1 MLGHMKTV
9 HNDSLVE
16 VSALSS
22 PVRLALFNM
31 REDGSGDSEAEAR
44 TQGNSNGE
52 VNVTKVVTEGRF
64 VCSTCDQT
72 FLPKLRH

>member
-9 HNDSLVE
+9 HTDSLGE
-16 VSALSS
+16 VSSLSS
-22 PVRLALFNM
+22 PVRLALFNI
-31 REDGSGDSEAEAR
+31 REDESGDSESEAR
-44 TQGNSNGE
+44 TQGNSNGD

-64 VCSTCDQT
+64 VCSTCDQV